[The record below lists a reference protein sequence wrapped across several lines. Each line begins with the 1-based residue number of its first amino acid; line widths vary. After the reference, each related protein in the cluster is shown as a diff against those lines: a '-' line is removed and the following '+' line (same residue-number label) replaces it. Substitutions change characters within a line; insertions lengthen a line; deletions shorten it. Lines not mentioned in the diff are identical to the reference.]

1 MFKVKQND
9 LFAKNMNQGE
19 LYQVYL
25 KFKAKKEMDKFLNKI
40 NNMKLKIKKNDL
52 FSKNMSQQELHQ
64 TWVKIKAKKEMDKFL
79 NKLITKNGTTKYQYE
94 DR

>member
-1 MFKVKQND
+1 MFKVKEND
-9 LFAKNMNQGE
+9 LFSKNMNQGE

-40 NNMKLKIKKNDL
+40 I
-52 FSKNMSQQELHQ
+52 
-64 TWVKIKAKKEMDKFL
+64 A
-79 NKLITKNGTTKYQYE
+79 KNGVTKYQYE